1 MCTSNE
7 LKVTT
12 IFLFCF
18 VFFVPFP
25 VLFDISHGILYNYV
39 ICMSAVDGS
48 VSVCEEIEHVS
59 RVASLAEDYRSLLKV
74 IILSL

>member
-1 MCTSNE
+1 MHIKGAES
-7 LKVTT
+7 TT
-12 IFLFCF
+12 IF
-18 VFFVPFP
+18 FFDFFSSPFP

-48 VSVCEEIEHVS
+48 ISVCEEIEHLS
-59 RVASLAEDYRSLLKV
+59 RAASLAEDYRSLLKV